1 MELVKGIEPSS
12 SACKIDYCTA
22 GMVPPGHTLV
32 WLVSASSIDLTAFK
46 ARISAMRVIS
56 LERSIGRS

>member
-1 MELVKGIEPSS
+1 
-12 SACKIDYCTA
+12 
-22 GMVPPGHTLV
+22 MVPPGHTLV